1 MSAAMTEEVWK
12 DFSLSLKYNKG
23 ENRFKHVGNEQFPQ
37 MVEINAGWIGKC
49 PKGFDL
55 TVAETLVREGV
66 PEYRL
71 TAAERPYRIWNYH
84 DGAIYASRSEDGGTT
99 WHGYPN
105 GAPASSPP
113 IKILRELKTRAAACG
128 EADLLKDWLKKRW
141 DK

>member
-1 MSAAMTEEVWK
+1 MEEEDWK
-12 DFSLSLKYNKG
+12 EFARSLKYNKG
-23 ENRFKHVGNEQFPQ
+23 ENRFKHVGSEPFPE
-37 MVEINAGWIGKC
+37 MVETSVGWIGKC

-55 TVAETLVREGV
+55 AVAEKLVREGI
-66 PEYRL
+66 PEYRS
-71 TAAERPYRIWNYH
+71 TAAERPYRIWNYY

-105 GAPASSPP
+105 GAPAPSPP
-113 IKILRELKTRAAACG
+113 IKILKELKTRAAGLG